1 MSRLVIIPTPIGNLD
16 DITHRSI
23 DYLNKADLIL
33 CEDTR
38 RTIKLLN
45 HLEIKKPLRSYHKFN
60 EHDLVENIVERILS
74 GEKVALVSDAGTP
87 GISDP
92 GYLIVSKCIENDI
105 EVECLPGPTALIP
118 ALVVSGLPSERFTF
132 EGFLP
137 IKKGRK
143 TRLEFLSNESRTMI
157 FYESPHKIIK
167 TITDFKTY
175 FGGDRKIS
183 ISKEISKI
191 FESTRRGT
199 IDDILSSFENKKPKG
214 EYVIVVSGTK

>member
-1 MSRLVIIPTPIGNLD
+1 MSKLILIPTPIGNLD
-16 DITHRSI
+16 DITYRAVKN
-23 DYLNKADLIL
+23 LKEADLIL

-60 EHDLVENIVERILS
+60 EHDLVQNIVERILS
-74 GEKVALVSDAGTP
+74 GEKVVLVSDAGTP

-105 EVECLPGPTALIP
+105 EVECLPGATALIP

-143 TRLEFLSNESRTMI
+143 TRLEFLSTESRTMI

-191 FESTRRGT
+191 FESTKRGT
-199 IDDILSSFENKKPKG
+199 IDDILSSFENIKPKG

>member
-1 MSRLVIIPTPIGNLD
+1 MSKLILIPTPIGNLD
-16 DITHRSI
+16 DITYRAI
-23 DYLNKADLIL
+23 KNLKEADLVL

-38 RTIKLLN
+38 RTVKLLN

-74 GEKVALVSDAGTP
+74 GEKIALVSDAGTP
-87 GISDP
+87 GLSDP

-118 ALVVSGLPSERFTF
+118 ALIVSGLPSERFTF

-143 TRLEFLSNESRTMI
+143 TRLEFLSSESRTMI

-191 FESTRRGT
+191 FESTSRGT
-199 IDDILSSFENKKPKG
+199 INDLLSSFENKKPKG

>member
-1 MSRLVIIPTPIGNLD
+1 MGKLFLVPTPIGNLGD
-16 DITHRSI
+16 MTFRAVET
-23 DYLNKADLIL
+23 LKTADLIL
-33 CEDTR
+33 AEDTR
-38 RTIKLLN
+38 VSSKLLKYYN
-45 HLEIKKPLRSYHKFN
+45 IHKPLVSFHMHN
-60 EHDLVENIVERILS
+60 EHRKLS
-74 GEKVALVSDAGTP
+74 EVISKLKSGFTIAVISDAGTP

-92 GYLIVSKCIENDI
+92 GFLLVREAIMNDI
-105 EVECLPGPTALIP
+105 EVNCLPGPTALIP

-143 TRLEFLSNESRTMI
+143 SRLEFLSNESRTMI

-191 FESTRRGT
+191 FESTTRGT
-199 IDDILSSFENKKPKG
+199 IDDVLLFFENKKPKG
-214 EYVIVVSGTK
+214 EYVIVLSGTK